1 MIEPLKGANQLIFHK
16 HLHMREKRETNGSIG
31 VEKKTHWERD
41 KKINSKKMK
50 FLGQFNMQMVLYC
63 SYT

>member
-16 HLHMREKRETNGSIG
+16 HLHMREKRETNGPIG
-31 VEKKTHWERD
+31 VEKKPTERE
-41 KKINSKKMK
+41 IRRLIVKKMK